1 MHSGYAVRSVEPV
14 KKRRVTVSQS
24 HYEVILKELKESFA
38 QVSESPGA
46 LRQEVAEQ
54 VRQRFIFFLDADQ
67 TLSLEE
73 VLSQLEQKWLADGLL
88 VRPEELS

>member
-1 MHSGYAVRSVEPV
+1 M
-14 KKRRVTVSQS
+14 SQS

>member
-46 LRQEVAEQ
+46 LKQEVAEQ

>member
-1 MHSGYAVRSVEPV
+1 
-14 KKRRVTVSQS
+14 VSQS

-46 LRQEVAEQ
+46 LKQEVAEQ

-73 VLSQLEQKWLADGLL
+73 ILSQLEQKWLADGLL

>member
-1 MHSGYAVRSVEPV
+1 
-14 KKRRVTVSQS
+14 VSQS
-24 HYEVILKELKESFA
+24 HFEVILKELKDSFA
-38 QVSESPGA
+38 QVSENPDA
-46 LRQEVAEQ
+46 LQKEVAEQ

-73 VLSQLEQKWLADGLL
+73 VLGQLEQKWLEDGLL